1 MSTNLNKFFIVWA
14 GQMVSAI
21 GSGLTAFTLG
31 VYAFQTTGTATSYAM
46 IILFAFLPSFLLSPI
61 GGVLADRFDR
71 RLLIIIGDL
80 GAAGG
85 LAFILAV
92 MYFGKA
98 ELWQVYLG
106 VSISSV
112 FVAVH
117 APAYKA
123 SVSDLVPPEAYAKA
137 SGLVQ
142 LAGAAQFLVAPLI
155 AGLLMGFLEI
165 QYILLIDICTYIFAI
180 VAMFVVRQ
188 RMASFVSAQ
197 GKLGVFEELKEG
209 FQATI
214 TNKGILTLIGITA
227 LILFYI
233 GLLQTLFGPMV
244 LSITNAKT
252 LGMAQSA
259 CAIGMLV
266 SSLFIGVY
274 GRKKNHATALAFF
287 LGLMGICFALIGLS
301 TNIIFIVLPGF
312 LFFFTVPFVNSSIEV
327 LIRNNI
333 DNAMQGRVWAFVS
346 VITYIGSV
354 LAYLSAGSLADHVF
368 NPLFQADGMLVN
380 SVGNLIGAG
389 AGRGI
394 AFMFIISGLSV
405 TALSFLIYRSRKI
418 RALES

>member
-1 MSTNLNKFFIVWA
+1 MSTSLNKFFIVWA

-31 VYAFQTTGTATSYAM
+31 VYAFQTTGMATSYALM
-46 IILFAFLPSFLLSPI
+46 ILFAFLTSFLLSPI

-85 LAFILAV
+85 LLFILAM
-92 MYFGKA
+92 MYFGKI
-98 ELWQVYLG
+98 ELWQIYLG

-123 SVSDLVPPEAYAKA
+123 SVSDLVPPDAYAKA

-142 LAGAAQFLVAPLI
+142 LAGAAQFLVAPLV

-165 QYILLIDICTYIFAI
+165 KYILIIDICTYVFAI
-180 VAMFVVRQ
+180 VAMIVVRQ

-197 GKLGVFEELKEG
+197 DKLGVFEELKEG
-209 FQATI
+209 FRATV
-214 TNKGILTLIGITA
+214 TNRGILSLIGITA

-244 LSITNAKT
+244 LSITDAKT

-274 GRKKNHATALAFF
+274 GRKKNHAASLALF
-287 LGLMGICFALIGLS
+287 LGLMGIFFALIGLS

-346 VITYIGSV
+346 VITYTGSM
-354 LAYLSAGSLADHVF
+354 LAYLSAGFLADHVF
-368 NPLFQADGMLVN
+368 NPLFQADGMLVY